1 MSRAIALVDGNSFY
15 CSCERVF
22 DPRLTGVPVIVLSN
36 NDGCAIARTAEAK
49 ALGIKMGAPYFL
61 IRDLCRREKVRV
73 FSSNYALYGDMS
85 ARTNAVYRSF
95 APDVEIYS
103 IDESFLDLSDVRER
117 DRVALARDLRATV
130 RCWTGIPTCVGIGPT
145 KTLAKL
151 ANHIAKS
158 VPELGGVCDLSD
170 EAERAL
176 WLVGIPVGEVWG
188 VGRASLSKLQ
198 ALGVDTV
205 ADLRDLDPRPARK
218 ALTVVG
224 ERIIHE
230 LRGRACLALE
240 LVPARRKG
248 CAVTRSFSSRI
259 TERAVLEQAV
269 AAHATRLGE
278 KLRRDGLATDQVT
291 VFYHTSEH
299 DRGDP
304 MRSVSTVVHL
314 PEATN
319 DSLALIRAVRL
330 GVARTWREPVGA
342 PWRYS
347 KAGVI
352 TTDLVPLAESPRALF
367 GALDR
372 ERGGALM
379 AAMDACNAR
388 FGRGS
393 VVPARAG
400 LVAKR
405 TWSTK
410 YEMRTPRYT
419 TRLTEVPVAVAA
431 ECPPRSGSGWNG
443 SGTVRETSVGLSVP
457 DDAPVRGSVQLR
469 PERGCAAQAGKL

>member
-1 MSRAIALVDGNSFY
+1 MSPAIALIDGNSFY

-22 DPRLTGVPVIVLSN
+22 DPKLAGVPVIVLSN

-49 ALGIKMGAPYFL
+49 ALGIRMGEPYFK
-61 IRDLCRREKVRV
+61 IRDLCRREGVRV

-85 ARTNAVYRSF
+85 ARANAVYRTF
-95 APDVEIYS
+95 APDVEVYS

-117 DRVALARDLRATV
+117 DRVELARDLRATV
-130 RCWTGIPTCVGIGPT
+130 RRWTGLPTCVGIGPT

-158 VPELGGVCDLSD
+158 IPDLRGVCDLSD
-170 EAERAL
+170 ENERAA
-176 WLVGIPVGEVWG
+176 WLVGIPAGEVWG
-188 VGRASLSKLQ
+188 VGRASLAKLQ

-205 ADLRDLDPRPARK
+205 ADLRDLDLRPARK

-230 LRGRACLALE
+230 LRGRACLPLE
-240 LVPARRKG
+240 LVPARWQG
-248 CAVTRSFSSRI
+248 CAMTRSFSARI
-259 TERAVLEQAV
+259 TERAELEQAV
-269 AAHATRLGE
+269 AAHAAQLGE
-278 KLRRDGLATDQVT
+278 KLRRDGLATNQIT

-304 MRSVSTVVHL
+304 MRSTSTVIHL

-319 DSLALIRAVRL
+319 DSLALIKAAQH
-330 GVARTWREPVGA
+330 GIARTWREPVGI

-372 ERGGALM
+372 ERSGALM
-379 AAMDACNAR
+379 AAMDACNTR

-400 LVAKR
+400 LVEKR

-410 YEMRTPRYT
+410 FEMRTPRYT
-419 TRLTEVPVAVAA
+419 TRLAEVP
-431 ECPPRSGSGWNG
+431 
-443 SGTVRETSVGLSVP
+443 SVLAHLP
-457 DDAPVRGSVQLR
+457 A
-469 PERGCAAQAGKL
+469 

>member
-1 MSRAIALVDGNSFY
+1 MSRAIALIDGNSFY

-22 DPRLTGVPVIVLSN
+22 DPKLTGVPVIVLSN
-36 NDGCAIARTAEAK
+36 NDGCAIARTSEAK
-49 ALGIKMGAPYFL
+49 ALGIRMGEPYFK
-61 IRDLCRREKVRV
+61 IRQLCRSKGVRV

-85 ARTNAVYRSF
+85 ARANTVYRQF

-117 DRVALARDLRATV
+117 DRVALARDLRSTV
-130 RCWTGIPTCVGIGPT
+130 RQWTGLPTCVGIGPT

-170 EAERAL
+170 EAERAA
-176 WLVGIPVGEVWG
+176 WMVGISVGEVWG
-188 VGRASLSKLQ
+188 IGRASRARLE
-198 ALGVDTV
+198 AMGVDTV
-205 ADLRDLDPRPARK
+205 ADLRDLDPRPAR
-218 ALTVVG
+218 ASLTVVG

-230 LRGRACLALE
+230 LRGRACLPLE
-240 LVPARRKG
+240 IVPARRKG

-259 TERAVLEQAV
+259 TEREVMEQAV

-278 KLRRDGLATDQVT
+278 KLRRDGLAVSAVT

-319 DSLALIRAVRL
+319 DTRHLIQAALH
-330 GVARTWREPVGA
+330 GVAKTWKEQGPT

-347 KAGVI
+347 KAGLV
-352 TTDLVPLAESPRALF
+352 TKDLVPLDGAPRPLF

-372 ERGGALM
+372 EKSGALM
-379 AAMDACNAR
+379 AAMDACNSR
-388 FGRGS
+388 FGRGA

-400 LVAKR
+400 LVEKR

-410 YEMRTPRYT
+410 FEMRSPRFT
-419 TRLTEVPVAVAA
+419 TRLNEVP
-431 ECPPRSGSGWNG
+431 
-443 SGTVRETSVGLSVP
+443 SVL
-457 DDAPVRGSVQLR
+457 AL
-469 PERGCAAQAGKL
+469 